1 MWDMAIGR
9 KRVWL
14 RWLKVAFTEDLSVF
28 FNPADFAET
37 ALLNDTTLHGIFSQR
52 SVVINHVETTAPV
65 FTCKAIVAQHGDVLI
80 INDIRYRII
89 GIHLDGT
96 GIAAFILEQQ

>member
-1 MWDMAIGR
+1 MA
-9 KRVWL
+9 
-14 RWLKVAFTEDLSVF
+14 FSEDLSIF

-37 ALLNDTTLHGIFSQR
+37 ALLNDTTIHGIFSQR
-52 SVVINHVETTAPV
+52 SVIINQVETTAPV
-65 FTCKAIVAQHGDVLI
+65 FTCKAMAAQHGDVLA
-80 INDIRYRII
+80 INHVRYRII